1 MSPFEP
7 TESPKKMPKET
18 DSSGKDRGEKLLA
31 LRKKYQPLEENTSCV
46 KKGLA
51 VGEKIEAV

>member
-18 DSSGKDRGEKLLA
+18 DSSGKDHGGKILVMRKNISRG
-31 LRKKYQPLEENTSCV
+31 KKIQV
-46 KKGLA
+46 
-51 VGEKIEAV
+51 VGTKYMLWEKIQVV

>member
-18 DSSGKDRGEKLLA
+18 DSSGKDPGKKILA
-31 LRKKYQPLEENTSCV
+31 ERKKYQPW
-46 KKGLA
+46 
-51 VGEKIEAV
+51 EKIQVLRTKYKKIQSV